1 MNQQM
6 EDVSNSAFPVNKQKK
21 KDKDTETQL
30 TQETDPEL
38 NFIPLKSLEKDEGN
52 GLYLLSFISNKYSF
66 VL

>member
-1 MNQQM
+1 M